1 MPIPEAATA
10 ATRAVISCDIHVNE
24 SGWWNDGGALNAST
38 TPIQAAVNNATTGDV
53 ICVQAD
59 NYSENVDIGTSHL
72 TLQGAGADVVN
83 VTAAST
89 SDHVFNVSANYVNIS
104 GFNVTGTWDAG
115 IYLGNV
121 DHCEIF
127 DNTASGNDIGIYLVD
142 SSNNTLTG
150 NNASYNDEGIVLESS
165 NYNTLTGNTASYNG
179 ASVKSTL

>member
-1 MPIPEAATA
+1 M
-10 ATRAVISCDIHVNE
+10 
-24 SGWWNDGGALNAST
+24 
-38 TPIQAAVNNATTGDV
+38 
-53 ICVQAD
+53 QAD